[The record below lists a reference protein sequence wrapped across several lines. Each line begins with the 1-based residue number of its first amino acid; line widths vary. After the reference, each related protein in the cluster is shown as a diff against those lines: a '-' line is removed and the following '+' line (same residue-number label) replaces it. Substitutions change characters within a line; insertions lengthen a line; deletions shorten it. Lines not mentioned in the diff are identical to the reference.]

1 MGTMRD
7 GGVKY
12 EDYSN
17 DELKQA
23 LAAINVELYPSN
35 YKNLMAEFRSR
46 GLSLDSPAPTERPA
60 AGPKKAEKLQSMAG
74 TTLLSVAVLV
84 YAAHGLYRNDFT
96 LGFRGRTHH
105 FHDADL
111 LVFFAMLL
119 VAVPTN
125 IVKLY
130 SWIRDGGMDGKRYR
144 TANAISRIAL
154 AAYIAYLLFGLF
166 RGN

>member
-1 MGTMRD
+1 MRD

-12 EDYSN
+12 EEYSN

-23 LAAINVELYPSN
+23 LAAINDELYPSN
-35 YKNLMAEFRSR
+35 YKNLTAELRSR
-46 GLSLDSPAPTERPA
+46 GLSVGSPAPTGRPA
-60 AGPKKAEKLQSMAG
+60 ASPKKAETLESMAG
-74 TTLLSVAVLV
+74 TMLLSVAVLV
-84 YAAHGLYRNDFT
+84 YAAHGLYRNDFA

-105 FHDADL
+105 FHDTDL
-111 LVFFAMLL
+111 LAFFAMLL

-130 SWIRDGGMDGKRYR
+130 SWIRDGGMDSKRYR